1 MAQTINPNRAASTLF
16 GLTAADTS
24 MQSTNYL
31 PQIKEKY
38 PRQVVTGKG
47 IDEFYTKNN
56 TDLLKLLEETKNMK
70 TENNQMKVVNEKL
83 VDRCDFLSA
92 IIEKEASANTYYYN
106 VPPKADKDLVN
117 KDNMPKKDSEGQ
129 KVKKMYEDLMESQK
143 KQYELT
149 LKTLKL
155 SMSGEIEDLTTLL
168 GKTGRELVVLTLEHR
183 ELNKKFSVYHQK
195 SEQYIKERDE
205 KIADLSTQCKQLTED
220 YATFDVRYKAKEKE
234 CKELVKSIGI
244 KEHSHKELQKLSD
257 Q

>member
-1 MAQTINPNRAASTLF
+1 VVSLHPFQSSRTLKTVAHQHMAQTINPNRAASTLF

-56 TDLLKLLEETKNMK
+56 TDMLKLLEENKNLK

-83 VDRCDFLSA
+83 VDRCDMLQG
-92 IIEKEASANTYYYN
+92 IIEKEAAANTYYYN
-106 VPPKADKDLVN
+106 YPPKADKDLVK
-117 KDNMPKKDSEGQ
+117 KDNSKKDSEGQ
-129 KVKKMYEDLMESQK
+129 KVKKMYEDMMESQK
-143 KQYELT
+143 KQYEST
-149 LKTLKL
+149 LKNLKL
-155 SMSGEIEDLTTLL
+155 SMSEEIENLTTLL

-205 KIADLSTQCKQLTED
+205 KIADLTTQCK
-220 YATFDVRYKAKEKE
+220 
-234 CKELVKSIGI
+234 
-244 KEHSHKELQKLSD
+244 
-257 Q
+257 